1 MLKLT
6 NITLGYDKQIILKE
20 ISLSAYRGE
29 LLGIIG
35 PNGSGKS
42 TLLRGICRILSPS
55 VGRILIDEQ
64 DITNISREEL
74 ARLVAVVPQTPNLPD
89 TFTAFEIVL
98 MGRTPHLKR
107 FRFESQNDF
116 DIAWWA
122 MDITRTQEI
131 AERKM
136 DEISGGQKQLLTIA
150 RALAQ
155 EPQLILLDEPTAH
168 LDINHQIETLDFV
181 RDLCHERN
189 LAAVAVLHDLNL
201 AAQYCDRL
209 ALLNNGIIFAEG
221 TPHEVITKENIQEVY
236 GALVFISPH
245 PVNKL
250 PSTLIMPSNP
260 RSSTEEKGAQP

>member
-1 MLKLT
+1 
-6 NITLGYDKQIILKE
+6 
-20 ISLSAYRGE
+20 
-29 LLGIIG
+29 
-35 PNGSGKS
+35 
-42 TLLRGICRILSPS
+42 
-55 VGRILIDEQ
+55 
-64 DITNISREEL
+64 
-74 ARLVAVVPQTPNLPD
+74 
-89 TFTAFEIVL
+89 